1 MLYLVLFITVVLG
14 IVVLVIAIKTNRSI
28 TRLRHAADRFAQG
41 NLSRR
46 VSVRGPLQIAA
57 LAESLNRMARQLQ
70 DRLTTVVRQRNE
82 LGAVLSS
89 MIEGVLAV
97 DTEERI
103 ISLNGAAA
111 ELLRV
116 DPNQTLGRLLPEVVR
131 NTALQQFAAQTLREN
146 RAITAEINLRVATT
160 GETDRPYRHLRGQ
173 SAILRDEDGER
184 LGAVLVL
191 HDITHIRRL
200 ESVRRDFVANVSH
213 EIKTPI
219 SAVKAAVETLMDDR
233 ELPREDA
240 QHFLRMVSRQ
250 ADRLTAIVDD
260 LLSLARI
267 EQDEGRIRAEMNRA
281 PVTPVLRAAC
291 ETCQANADERDIEL
305 AVDADPDLEA
315 RMNPA
320 LCEQA
325 MINLI
330 DNAIKYSPEQ
340 TRIEVLGQRDGDEVV
355 LSVIDE
361 GRGINGEHLPRLFE
375 RFYRTDRARSRELGG
390 TGLGLSIVK
399 HIAEA
404 HGGRVSVESKVGS
417 GSTFRIHLTAAPI
430 PATHG

>member
-1 MLYLVLFITVVLG
+1 MLYIVLFITVVCG
-14 IVVLVIAIKTNRSI
+14 IGVLIVAIKTNRSI
-28 TRLRHAADRFAQG
+28 SRLRYAADRFAQG
-41 NLSRR
+41 NLSKR
-46 VSVRGPLQIAA
+46 VSVRGPLQLAA

-89 MIEGVLAV
+89 MIEGVLAI

-111 ELLRV
+111 ELLHV

-131 NTALQQFAAQTLREN
+131 NTALQQFAARTLREN
-146 RAITAEINLRVATT
+146 AAITADITLRVGGG
-160 GETDRPYRHLRGQ
+160 GEGGGPYRYLRGQ

-191 HDITHIRRL
+191 HDITHVRRL

-219 SAVKAAVETLMDDR
+219 SAIKAAVETLIDDHD
-233 ELPREDA
+233 LPREDTE
-240 QHFLRMVSRQ
+240 QFLKMVSRQ
-250 ADRLTAIVDD
+250 ADRLAAIVDD

-267 EQDEGRIRAEMNRA
+267 EQDEGRIRAEMDQA
-281 PVTPVLRAAC
+281 PVAPVLRAAC
-291 ETCQANADERDIEL
+291 ETCQANADEREIEL
-305 AVDADPDLEA
+305 ILDVDPGLDA

-325 MINLI
+325 VVNLI
-330 DNAIKYSPEQ
+330 DNAIKYSPEN
-340 TRIEVLGQRDGDEVV
+340 TRIEVRGQREGDEVV
-355 LSVIDE
+355 LSIVDE
-361 GRGINGEHLPRLFE
+361 GRGIGGEHLPRLFE

-404 HGGRVSVESKVGS
+404 HGGRVTVDSKVGA
-417 GSTFRIHLTAAPI
+417 GSTFRIHLSGVPAPAAQ
-430 PATHG
+430 T